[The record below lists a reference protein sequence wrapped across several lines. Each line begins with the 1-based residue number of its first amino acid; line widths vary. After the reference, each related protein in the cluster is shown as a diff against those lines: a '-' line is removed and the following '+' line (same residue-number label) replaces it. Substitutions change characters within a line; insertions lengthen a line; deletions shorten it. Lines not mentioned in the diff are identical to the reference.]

1 MRTLLG
7 TTVLTLAMLS
17 GPAVHAQSPTGS
29 PGGSTDQ
36 LTAYVNDLRTRLQAQ
51 AVQRPPCSNAQFKGV
66 YSALAKGEF
75 NLPALGPLNGPTT
88 RIGRV
93 QVDGLG
99 NSEISAIT
107 SLNGVVLKE
116 SYEGNYT
123 ISVDCTARVVLLIP
137 FPGVGFIPFQFN
149 GIVSDGFQQ
158 MDIMLVNPTG
168 STVGLTL
175 RRQADETNCS
185 DKDLDGGYTV
195 DMRGVTNLASPPATS
210 FFRLGR
216 IAFDGKGKFAAQTN
230 TSTAGN
236 VVADIFSGT
245 YAVERSCFFTMTYG
259 KEEWTGLLR
268 DNSTNAAVIVSGPVM
283 TTEEPILLGVVVSG
297 TLTKQ

>member
-1 MRTLLG
+1 MC
-7 TTVLTLAMLS
+7 
-17 GPAVHAQSPTGS
+17 
-29 PGGSTDQ
+29 
-36 LTAYVNDLRTRLQAQ
+36 N
-51 AVQRPPCSNAQFKGV
+51 NARFKGV

-75 NLPALGPLNGPTT
+75 NLPLLGPLNGPTT

-93 QVDGLG
+93 QVDGKG

-123 ISVDCTARVVLLIP
+123 INSDCTARVVLLIP
-137 FPGVGFIPFQFN
+137 FPGA
-149 GIVSDGFQQ
+149 GILRFEFAGVVSDDFHQ
-158 MDIMLVNPTG
+158 MDIMLVNPPG

-185 DKDLDGGYTV
+185 DKDLNGGYVV
-195 DMRGVTNLASPPATS
+195 DMRGYTNLLTPPATS
-210 FFRLGR
+210 FYRLGR
-216 IAFDGKGKFAAQTN
+216 VVFDGKGRFTAQTN

-236 VVADIFSGT
+236 VEPDSFSGF
-245 YAVERSCFFTMTYG
+245 YSVDRSCIFTMSYG
-259 KEEWTGLLR
+259 REEWSGLLK
-268 DNSTNAAVIVSGPVM
+268 DNSTNAVVIVSGPVM
-283 TTEEPILLGVVVSG
+283 TTRDPLALGVVVAG